1 MAGYSAR
8 SDRTVM
14 TSDRARAFA
23 NEWATNWNRRDV
35 DAVLGHFADAVVF
48 SSPIAVKLTG
58 GPTVTG
64 KDALRASWELALAGI
79 QSLRFVVDR
88 AIWDSATSEL
98 AIVYDRE
105 VNGGHDRAV
114 EVLTF
119 SAEELVVRGEVFYG
133 VTP

>member
-1 MAGYSAR
+1 
-8 SDRTVM
+8 VM
-14 TSDRARAFA
+14 TSDGARTFA
-23 NEWATNWNRRDV
+23 NEWANHWNRRDV
-35 DAVLGHFADAVVF
+35 DAVLVHFAEAVVF
-48 SSPIAVKLTG
+48 SSPIAAKLTG
-58 GPTVTG
+58 RSTVTG
-64 KDALRASWELALAGI
+64 THALRAYWELALAGI

-88 AIWDSATSEL
+88 AIWDDATSEL

-119 SAEELVVRGEVFYG
+119 SADELVVRGEVFYG